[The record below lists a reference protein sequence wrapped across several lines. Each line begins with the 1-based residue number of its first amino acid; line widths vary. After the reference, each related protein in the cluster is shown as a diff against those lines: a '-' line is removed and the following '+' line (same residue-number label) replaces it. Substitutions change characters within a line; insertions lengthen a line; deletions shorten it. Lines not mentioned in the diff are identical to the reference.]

1 MFPLNFIWRGKIVG
15 QISRR
20 KIDWAPDKSL
30 VQKMSSDWLIKAG
43 NQISERRHIWV
54 NNERFPNTMS
64 KQLKLITSWCPQR
77 SNVLL
82 QNLRKRDDL
91 NSAKYFTPK
100 NKCAD
105 VYKAQFSNLNLNFTL
120 KTVLLSNAILSF
132 FSWRGLYFH
141 PSKDCCSKTPSSTSF
156 DICSNFGQIFC
167 TKVIHFFC
175 GKYGT

>member
-91 NSAKYFTPK
+91 NSSKYFTQK
-100 NKCAD
+100 KQVRRCLQSTIF
-105 VYKAQFSNLNLNFTL
+105 KL
-120 KTVLLSNAILSF
+120 KLKFHLEDSLVEQRYFELF
-132 FSWRGLYFH
+132 FSAWSIF
-141 PSKDCCSKTPSSTSF
+141 SSF
-156 DICSNFGQIFC
+156 KRLLLKEAVFNLFW
-167 TKVIHFFC
+167 HLL
-175 GKYGT
+175 